1 MPRTKISRKVVNTK
15 RLRDNTAELEEI
27 GRDFEIEAEN
37 SIQMLQSEHNKSLRE
52 IDAKFEEL
60 LGMIPPHVLHMK
72 IGEVKEMKSFN
83 EVLIDEK
90 MSNLNVTVKETVT
103 KGDEGMKLC
112 LLMVHWCLFQ
122 LFSTSLHAKP
132 HSITEQTLSSAISLH
147 PTCSILTLKG
157 TLQKVRA
164 ASLLIQSRYR
174 TSRLIT
180 TSRWLDLSRKSKATV
195 AEAGQLAVFHR
206 RLSLLVRAT

>member
-15 RLRDNTAELEEI
+15 RLRDNTAEIEEI

-37 SIQMLQSEHNKSLRE
+37 SLQMLQSEHNKSLRE

-60 LGMIPPHVLHMK
+60 LGMIPPHVLQMK
-72 IGEVKEMKSFN
+72 IGEVKNMKSFN

-90 MSNLNVTVKETVT
+90 MTNLNVTVKETVT
-103 KGDEGMKLC
+103 KGDEGMEA
-112 LLMVHWCLFQ
+112 LLTYGSLVLI
-122 LFSTSLHAKP
+122 STLLTRPCMNNLILLADL
-132 HSITEQTLSSAISLH
+132 TLSSAIAS

-164 ASLLIQSRYR
+164 IASLLGQSRLR
-174 TSRLIT
+174 TSRITT
-180 TSRWLDLSRKSKATV
+180 TSR
-195 AEAGQLAVFHR
+195 
-206 RLSLLVRAT
+206 